1 MTARRI
7 LTFPSTK
14 LYKKSKPVTRFDK
27 ALQALVQDLVDSME
41 VNNGAGIA
49 APQIGKHKRV
59 VVLKREAFLD
69 EVGDPLVFVNPE
81 LEISGDERVW
91 VESCLSV
98 PLVSARV
105 KRGEKVSIK
114 FQDVEGNRHTLDAEW
129 PLSGA
134 LQHECDHLDGKL
146 YLHQLSRMKRN
157 MLQKKIFKQLKKDA
171 VEAARKKAELKKELL
186 DIWGDDLPL
195 KKKTSRVKKT
205 KRQKSRRKR

>member
-1 MTARRI
+1 
-7 LTFPSTK
+7 
-14 LYKKSKPVTRFDK
+14 
-27 ALQALVQDLVDSME
+27 
-41 VNNGAGIA
+41 
-49 APQIGKHKRV
+49 
-59 VVLKREAFLD
+59 
-69 EVGDPLVFVNPE
+69 
-81 LEISGDERVW
+81 
-91 VESCLSV
+91 
-98 PLVSARV
+98 
-105 KRGEKVSIK
+105 
-114 FQDVEGNRHTLDAEW
+114 HTLDAEW